1 MRFGLM
7 LFRNGRGIPQ
17 AQIEVLPGDAV
28 RLTIPTPKHQWKA
41 GQHVFVNFCKT
52 RLLESHPYT
61 ISNDANIYVGI
72 ISSILYSSTQGVAT
86 DTRPPRLPRLP
97 PSQSHKR
104 EMVIVLK
111 TDVKGGI
118 GARLASLEPATT
130 PVLLDGPYGSGA
142 DLSRHHVAVLVA
154 GGSGASFVVSIL
166 HDLCRRSV
174 WGELQTKHIIL
185 HWVVRNEGES
195 TRWTSIFPGN
205 PADPA
210 GYSLVA
216 CRAWFEDQINAAIVM
231 APKGMVQVHLHVTG
245 VDAQYGLQVESK
257 TDGSDAGEAE
267 KRCRAKPR

>member
-1 MRFGLM
+1 MGLTQIGYSWHIGKVYYWTGVAMLITLTWLCYASLTPLRQRWYEMFKLLHIISAILFSAFFYLHCNALLTSWDYLYATAGLYGISVVMRFGLM

-17 AQIEVLPGDAV
+17 AQIEVLAGDAV

-61 ISNDANIYVGI
+61 ISNDANIY
-72 ISSILYSSTQGVAT
+72 
-86 DTRPPRLPRLP
+86 
-97 PSQSHKR
+97 SHKR

-166 HDLCRRSV
+166 NDLCRRSV

-185 HWVVRNEGES
+185 HWVVRNEG
-195 TRWTSIFPGN
+195 
-205 PADPA
+205 
-210 GYSLVA
+210 
-216 CRAWFEDQINAAIVM
+216 
-231 APKGMVQVHLHVTG
+231 
-245 VDAQYGLQVESK
+245 
-257 TDGSDAGEAE
+257 GSDAGL
-267 KRCRAKPR
+267 